1 MFFENYTCKAPDATS
16 GMIVRLVSRDDLPEL
31 VRIYNH
37 YVENSYAA
45 FDTEPVTIE
54 SRTGWLERF
63 SEIGPHRLLVASEG
77 DRVLGCASS
86 GPYRDHPAF
95 ASTVEVGIYLHP
107 DQMRA
112 QAPGFRHGVERATK
126 WYNESLDTER
136 GSTSRASGVAGVE
149 AAREPTSQLLC
160 GGTGSG
166 ASGQSGSAKASTTPA
181 YGGDGESRPR
191 DSRGETGIPRI
202 YPWGGSQ
209 YPHIGTAPIAGQL
222 AQCRAWS
229 FKL

>member
-1 MFFENYTCKAPDATS
+1 
-16 GMIVRLVSRDDLPEL
+16 
-31 VRIYNH
+31 
-37 YVENSYAA
+37 
-45 FDTEPVTIE
+45 
-54 SRTGWLERF
+54 
-63 SEIGPHRLLVASEG
+63 
-77 DRVLGCASS
+77 
-86 GPYRDHPAF
+86 
-95 ASTVEVGIYLHP
+95 
-107 DQMRA
+107 MRA
-112 QAPGFRHGVERATK
+112 RAPGFRHGVERATK

-202 YPWGGSQ
+202 YPLGGSQ
-209 YPHIGTAPIAGQL
+209 LRWTGVLAIDEEALSGKVSALRAQLRQPARVGNSPAPPTPLTARRRPCWFSGARTPTAVSRRLGTGP
-222 AQCRAWS
+222 RATLS
-229 FKL
+229 DLRGGSPLSGLPLS